1 MLEASVMGFLRT
13 ILIVILVY
21 YALKWLGRILFP
33 VLFKKAVKNFEKK
46 AREQQG
52 YAPSEEP
59 IKEGETVI
67 DRKPGPQRE
76 SNTNVG
82 EYVDYEEID
91 DV

>member
-33 VLFKKAVKNFEKK
+33 VLFQKAVKNFEKK

-67 DRKPGPQRE
+67 DRKPDRQRE